1 VANKKLIAQETGWAA
16 SRAWTGIPD
25 KISNTFLGS
34 QWPGRNPITLKG
46 GQPYYMEAIWQEGG
60 GGDNAAVTFW
70 KEGEAMP
77 ANGSAPKVAG
87 AALLGNIAL
96 DASSPPLVVQ
106 GPVGQTF
113 NKGDN
118 ITLSVTAIGA
128 TPFTY
133 QWIKNKRPITG
144 ATSPT
149 YVITDADHTDIGDY
163 SVLVSNAN
171 GANESG
177 YRAGDDGARLI
188 MRGAY
193 VIEAEDYNYE
203 GGKHLTVAS
212 TMPYLGNAYAGLR
225 PTGDIDI
232 GNGPDEAGGDQG
244 AYAYGPRTPTA
255 DPVTLETKGGGDPV
269 NNEFNRNRGS
279 FTIGTSYA
287 TGWGSAGDW
296 QNYTRTFPAG
306 RYAIVAGVAQ
316 DGDPG
321 ADLAARTDIMNSYLS
336 KVANPTIA
344 DGSTVGVEGGLQG
357 LTRLGVFHSPQSGAW
372 SSNDLIPLKDEAT
385 GAIVEVQL
393 SGTETLRWTNDSG
406 LDMDYLLL
414 YCLNCVGAPTISL
427 SRAGGTTTITYTGTL
442 RSSTTL
448 GAGAVWSDV
457 AGATSPYTVPTSDAA
472 RFFRSFQP

>member
-1 VANKKLIAQETGWAA
+1 
-16 SRAWTGIPD
+16 
-25 KISNTFLGS
+25 
-34 QWPGRNPITLKG
+34 
-46 GQPYYMEAIWQEGG
+46 MEAIWQEGG

-106 GPVGQTF
+106 GPVGQTY
-113 NKGDN
+113 NKGDD

-133 QWIKNKRPITG
+133 QWIRNKKPITG

-149 YVITDADHTDIGDY
+149 LVITDADHTDVGDY

-177 YRAGDDGARLI
+177 YRAGDDSARLI

-203 GGKHLTVAS
+203 GGKHLTIAS

-225 PTGDIDI
+225 PTLDVDFM
-232 GNGPDEAGGDQG
+232 NAPDQAGGDQG

-255 DPVTLETKGGGDPV
+255 AEATIETKGGGDPV

-321 ADLAARTDIMNSYLS
+321 ADLNARVDIMNSYLS
-336 KVANPTIA
+336 KVANPTIV
-344 DGSTVGVEGGLQG
+344 DGSVVGTEGGAQG

-372 SSNDLIPLKDEAT
+372 SSNDLIPLTDEASGNMVT
-385 GAIVEVQL
+385 VNL

-414 YCLNCVGAPTISL
+414 YCLTCVNGGDTPTIAIN
-427 SRAGGTTTITYTGTL
+427 RAGATTTVTYVGTL
-442 RSSTTL
+442 RSSPTL
-448 GAGAVWSDV
+448 GAGASWTDV
-457 AGATSPYTVPTSDAA
+457 VGAPVGTTAAPATFTVPTSDAM
-472 RFFRSFQP
+472 RFFRSFRP

>member
-1 VANKKLIAQETGWAA
+1 
-16 SRAWTGIPD
+16 
-25 KISNTFLGS
+25 
-34 QWPGRNPITLKG
+34 
-46 GQPYYMEAIWQEGG
+46 
-60 GGDNAAVTFW
+60 
-70 KEGEAMP
+70 
-77 ANGSAPKVAG
+77 
-87 AALLGNIAL
+87 
-96 DASSPPLVVQ
+96 
-106 GPVGQTF
+106 
-113 NKGDN
+113 
-118 ITLSVTAIGA
+118 
-128 TPFTY
+128 
-133 QWIKNKRPITG
+133 
-144 ATSPT
+144 
-149 YVITDADHTDIGDY
+149 
-163 SVLVSNAN
+163 
-171 GANESG
+171 
-177 YRAGDDGARLI
+177 

-255 DPVTLETKGGGDPV
+255 DPVTLETKGGGDAV

-344 DGSTVGVEGGLQG
+344 DGSSVGVEGGLQG

-457 AGATSPYTVPTSDAA
+457 AGATSPYTVPTTDAM
-472 RFFRSFQP
+472 RFFRSFGP